1 VLLSSRL
8 IKPLLNPLACFLE
21 SMISF
26 LELKSKEDTTVEGK
40 LKIQMTRELKVSV
53 MLETDD
59 HDRYIVTSL

>member
-1 VLLSSRL
+1 MLLSFKL
-8 IKPLLNPLACFLE
+8 IKLPLNPLACFLE

-40 LKIQMTRELKVSV
+40 LLIQMTKELKVSV
-53 MLETDD
+53 MKETDD